1 MTVVDRILDL
11 CVQRGVSVARCER
24 ECGYSNGYLRKMQ
37 GKDMPTGKLQAAA
50 DFFGVSV
57 AYLATGER
65 GETVPVE
72 KRTEKHAEA
81 AKTAQEARFSRSMWE
96 LLAEAQKATDDDL
109 EAVTAIL
116 RKLNVY
122 ADMLRRNGGNDADC

>member
-11 CVQRGVSVARCER
+11 CVQRGVSMARCER

-37 GKDMPTGKLQAAA
+37 GKDMPTGKLKAAA

-65 GETVPVE
+65 DEAVPAE
-72 KRTEKHAEA
+72 KHTEKPPEA
-81 AKTAQEARFSRSMWE
+81 AKTAPEARFSRSMWE

-122 ADMLRRNGGNDADC
+122 ADMLRRQGGRDAES